1 MRTLSAT
8 PTFLN
13 SLTMPEPTHVAL
25 EEARFEDLYQREY
38 PGLIAVATALSGH
51 DGEDLV
57 HDAMVKALI
66 NWNRV
71 RQLERPGGWCHRVL
85 VNLCRSRW
93 RRRVTEAR
101 FLSRQRV
108 DEPSTP
114 GPSPE
119 VIAFWGA
126 VRALPARPRIAVT
139 LYYAGDRTTAEVASI
154 LDVPEGTVRSDLS
167 RARMALAKELEV

>member
-1 MRTLSAT
+1 MRNGSTTSRAGSILPSA
-8 PTFLN
+8 
-13 SLTMPEPTHVAL
+13 
-25 EEARFEDLYQREY
+25 QRLRKATGRPSADSW
-38 PGLIAVATALSGH
+38 PG
-51 DGEDLV
+51 
-57 HDAMVKALI
+57 
-66 NWNRV
+66 
-71 RQLERPGGWCHRVL
+71 
-85 VNLCRSRW
+85 SRW
-93 RRRVTEAR
+93 RRRATEAR

-154 LDVPEGTVRSDLS
+154 LGVPEGTVRSDLS